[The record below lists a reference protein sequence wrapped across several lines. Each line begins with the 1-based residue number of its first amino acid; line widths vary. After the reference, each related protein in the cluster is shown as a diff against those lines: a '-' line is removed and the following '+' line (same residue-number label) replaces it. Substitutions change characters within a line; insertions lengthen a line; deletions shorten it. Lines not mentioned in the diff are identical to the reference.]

1 MKVDSEIGVAA
12 GAPVVFTVGESAV
25 ELHPLTMGDWATLE
39 RTALKLYQDGLLEA
53 YTRNAK
59 LLPAEIQHDEIRGAF
74 RRVSEMAAAD
84 LPRKEIVA
92 YVRDAAGKVVSDEN
106 GVPRERM
113 MPVPYLQWWLTTF
126 EGKRYQVWLSM
137 RRHDKRVTLEH
148 VDNVFSEAGRPALQA
163 ASDMVAELSV
173 PQLKN

>member
-1 MKVDSEIGVAA
+1 
-12 GAPVVFTVGESAV
+12 
-25 ELHPLTMGDWATLE
+25 
-39 RTALKLYQDGLLEA
+39 
-53 YTRNAK
+53 
-59 LLPAEIQHDEIRGAF
+59 
-74 RRVSEMAAAD
+74 MAAAD